1 MASSQ
6 IKISKTT
13 KKTPVTKSE
22 FTCDFCNKSFQ
33 REMTM
38 MKHICEPK
46 RRWQDKDLVGNRIG
60 FQTWLE
66 FYTKNSTSK
75 KKRTYIDFTKS
86 AYYLVFV
93 RFANYCVSI
102 KAVNI
107 TRYTNWLINNKVKI
121 DSWSSDTVYN
131 RFLIEYLKD
140 EDPFDAIARSIEN
153 TIELA
158 KEAGIETK
166 DSLRYINRN
175 RLVNYIIN
183 GKISPWMLYHS
194 ESGIE
199 LIEDLDESQQRI
211 IMDYINPERWAVKFK
226 RDSDIV
232 RQVKEL
238 LKSGG
243 Y

>member
-1 MASSQ
+1 MASLQ

-107 TRYTNWLINNKVKI
+107 ARYTNWLINNKVKI

-166 DSLRYINRN
+166 DCLRYINRN

>member
-1 MASSQ
+1 M
-6 IKISKTT
+6 ISKTT

-107 TRYTNWLINNKVKI
+107 ARYTNWLINNKVKI

-166 DSLRYINRN
+166 DCLRYINRN

>member
-1 MASSQ
+1 MASLQ

-66 FYTKNSTSK
+66 FYTKTSTSK

-166 DSLRYINRN
+166 DCLRYINRN

>member
-1 MASSQ
+1 MASLQ

-107 TRYTNWLINNKVKI
+107 ARYTNWLINNKVKI
-121 DSWSSDTVYN
+121 DSWSSDTIYN
-131 RFLIEYLKD
+131 KFLIEYLKD

-166 DSLRYINRN
+166 DCLRYINRN

-232 RQVKEL
+232 RQVKAL

>member
-1 MASSQ
+1 MASLQ

-107 TRYTNWLINNKVKI
+107 ARYTNWLINNKVKI
-121 DSWSSDTVYN
+121 DSWSSDTIYN
-131 RFLIEYLKD
+131 KFLIEYLKD

-166 DSLRYINRN
+166 DCLRYINRN

>member
-1 MASSQ
+1 MASLQ

-13 KKTPVTKSE
+13 KKTLVTKSE

-107 TRYTNWLINNKVKI
+107 IRYTNWLINNKVKI

-166 DSLRYINRN
+166 DCLRYINRN

>member
-1 MASSQ
+1 MASLQ

-107 TRYTNWLINNKVKI
+107 ARYTNWLINNKVKI
-121 DSWSSDTVYN
+121 DSWSSDTIYN
-131 RFLIEYLKD
+131 KFLIEYLKD